1 MRHYLK
7 DLGRKVKDVLLKLA
21 LQWGKVLAPAF
32 ERGSAKI
39 SSCAQWKSREA
50 ETSEESVKDQEIKY
64 FEVVQCP

>member
-1 MRHYLK
+1 M
-7 DLGRKVKDVLLKLA
+7 KDVLLKLA
-21 LQWGKVLAPAF
+21 LQSVKVLAPAF

-50 ETSEESVKDQEIKY
+50 ETFEASVKDQEKKY